1 MRSSSFFSVEK
12 FDNVFFEI
20 NDYEAASLDPQQ
32 SLVLECTHM
41 ALEDGGFT
49 RTQMA
54 GTSTGVFIGEGLQRD
69 MSLTHFYL
77 FIKCYMSL
85 YILR

>member
-41 ALEDGGFT
+41 ALEDGG
-49 RTQMA
+49 A
-54 GTSTGVFIGEGLQRD
+54 SYL
-69 MSLTHFYL
+69 SL
-77 FIKCYMSL
+77 
-85 YILR
+85 